1 MNELNKAVNSLIEK
15 LRANTTDVS
24 EYLEQARKTHD
35 ELNAELNTLES
46 ILSNTIQTTNEF
58 EIDSDEIIGEFKNIS
73 DELEERIQETN
84 VMISELE
91 KYAGDEQTKQ
101 INQRIAELE
110 EFKTQGNDTLKHH
123 NDVFESAEK
132 GIKDIG
138 TFKES

>member
-1 MNELNKAVNSLIEK
+1 MSNVTNSAIEK
-15 LRANTTDVS
+15 LRENTVDVS
-24 EYLEQARKTHD
+24 EYLEQARTTNN
-35 ELNAELNTLES
+35 ELNKELNNLEG
-46 ILSNTIQTTNEF
+46 ILNDTIQTTNEF
-58 EIDSDEIIGEFKNIS
+58 GIDSDEIIGEFKNIS
-73 DELEERIQETN
+73 DELEERIEETK

-110 EFKTQGNDTLKHH
+110 ECQTRLDSIFASH
-123 NDVFESAEK
+123 NDKFEQAEK

>member
-1 MNELNKAVNSLIEK
+1 MNEAVKRLIEE
-15 LRANTTDVS
+15 LRANTIDVS
-24 EYLEQARKTHD
+24 EYLERARKTKD
-35 ELNAELNTLES
+35 ELNAELNNLES
-46 ILSNTIQTTNEF
+46 ILSATIATTNEF

-73 DELEERIQETN
+73 DELEGRIQETN

-101 INQRIAELE
+101 INQRIAEIE
-110 EFKTQGNDTLKHH
+110 AFQTNGNNTIKHH

>member
-1 MNELNKAVNSLIEK
+1 MSNVTNGLIEK
-15 LRANTTDVS
+15 LRAETIDVS
-24 EYLEQARKTHD
+24 EYLEQARTTNN
-35 ELNAELNTLES
+35 ELNKELNNLEG
-46 ILSNTIQTTNEF
+46 ILSATIATTNEF

-73 DELEERIQETN
+73 DELEERIEETK

-110 EFKTQGNDTLKHH
+110 EYQARIDSIFDNH
-123 NDVFESAEK
+123 NDVFDSAEK

>member
-1 MNELNKAVNSLIEK
+1 MSIVTNSAIEK
-15 LRANTTDVS
+15 LRENTVDVS
-24 EYLEQARKTHD
+24 EYLEQARTTNN
-35 ELNAELNTLES
+35 ELNKELNNLEG
-46 ILSNTIQTTNEF
+46 ILNDTIQTTNEF
-58 EIDSDEIIGEFKNIS
+58 GIDSDEIIGEFKNIS
-73 DELEERIQETN
+73 DELEERIEETK

-110 EFKTQGNDTLKHH
+110 ECQTRLDSIFASH
-123 NDVFESAEK
+123 NDKFEQAEK